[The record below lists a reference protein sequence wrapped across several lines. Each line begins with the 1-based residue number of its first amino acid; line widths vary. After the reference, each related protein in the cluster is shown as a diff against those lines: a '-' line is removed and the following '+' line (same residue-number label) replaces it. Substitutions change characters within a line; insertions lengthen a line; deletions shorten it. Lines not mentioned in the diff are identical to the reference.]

1 MKLTNRFGIPETF
14 VNVLKRPTYSK
25 GAAHLSVTQLINSPK
40 IVALTKKFEAE
51 LEQDV
56 ADMVW
61 SIFGS
66 AIHNILEHGK
76 DENHLVEERIHSMVD
91 GWKISGAVD
100 LQVVDDQGGISIRDY
115 KTTSVW
121 AVMNEKIEWEQ
132 QLNIYAWLVDT
143 VKEDFHVTDLGIVA
157 IIRDWSRRDAARN
170 PDYPQAPV
178 KELPIK
184 LWPYEER
191 KEFVQS
197 RITSH
202 SACEFAMETG
212 EDLPPVRLRRCGR
225 NRLHGRSRR
234 LEGSGLSL
242 STIQRNPCSRP
253 LKLLVQHTRSK
264 CVRAVA
270 LGVSLSA
277 QSIPTVSN
285 GGTTRRAKMETRQD
299 LILKFMLALASN
311 SQIFLDSDQ
320 SELTSS
326 QTADIIYCAADALV
340 ERFYRSL

>member
-1 MKLTNRFGIPETF
+1 
-14 VNVLKRPTYSK
+14 
-25 GAAHLSVTQLINSPK
+25 
-40 IVALTKKFEAE
+40 
-51 LEQDV
+51 
-56 ADMVW
+56 
-61 SIFGS
+61 
-66 AIHNILEHGK
+66 LEHGK

-212 EDLPPVRLRRCGR
+212 EDLPPCTPEEMWEKPTTWAIKKVG
-225 NRLHGRSRR
+225 G
-234 LEGSGLSL
+234 
-242 STIQRNPCSRP
+242 
-253 LKLLVQHTRSK
+253 
-264 CVRAVA
+264 VRAKSVHDTEESMLKA
-270 LGVSLSA
+270 LEIAGPAYEIEVRPGSR
-277 QSIPTVSN
+277 
-285 GGTTRRAKMETRQD
+285 TRCESFCPVNTYCQQWRDYQESKDGTRQD

-320 SELTSS
+320 SELTSPRR
-326 QTADIIYCAADALV
+326 QTSFTVQQMLWLSVSTGLCKPWEPTTIRWV
-340 ERFYRSL
+340 EATMLNSLSSPGITSSLTTWGSWRATSSSTSVGTSTKTELMTWEKHFTI

>member
-212 EDLPPVRLRRCGR
+212 EDLPPCTP
-225 NRLHGRSRR
+225 
-234 LEGSGLSL
+234 EEMWE
-242 STIQRNPCSRP
+242 
-253 LKLLVQHTRSK
+253 K
-264 CVRAVA
+264 
-270 LGVSLSA
+270 
-277 QSIPTVSN
+277 PTTWAIKKV
-285 GGTTRRAKMETRQD
+285 GGARAKSVHDTEESMLKALEIAGPAYEIEVRPGSRTRCES
-299 LILKFMLALASN
+299 FCPVN
-311 SQIFLDSDQ
+311 
-320 SELTSS
+320 T
-326 QTADIIYCAADALV
+326 YCQQWRDYQ
-340 ERFYRSL
+340 ESKDGN